1 MWCVAPLD
9 LSGRAFT
16 VRGVSE
22 QLVTVLDRMVSAGI
36 DEDRARS
43 FVMSGAVIVDGERVS
58 DPTTPAAVP
67 ARIVIL
73 PA

>member
-1 MWCVAPLD
+1 M
-9 LSGRAFT
+9 
-16 VRGVSE
+16 SE
-22 QLVTVLDRMVSAGI
+22 QLVTVLDRMISAGI
-36 DEDRARS
+36 DEARARS

-58 DPTTPAAVP
+58 DPATLAAPP

>member
-1 MWCVAPLD
+1 MVCRSLELVCPGAY
-9 LSGRAFT
+9 RA
-16 VRGVSE
+16 GVSE

-36 DEDRARS
+36 DEARARS
-43 FVMSGAVIVDGERVS
+43 FVISGAVIVDGERVS
-58 DPTTPAAVP
+58 DLATSAAPP